1 MSPTNLQT
9 GHTSLHFRPQPRFF
23 PRSQR
28 YSRLHSSRKSASF
41 PKQSPL
47 VCDKLV
53 CLFPHPC
60 PRLQRAGSP
69 KQVLGSLVPWYRP
82 RPSLQSTGA
91 EADRCLLRARLE
103 ARAPSYPP
111 FAKRPTRVTQT
122 LIIPF
127 LLLLTARYD
136 LRRASPTSAR
146 AMERKRWTKSKN
158 RKHSARHQETRAG
171 RRKDFQPGSR
181 FAHHHSPRT
190 SSLGTRGGADSA
202 EVSGAAPRAPPRKFE
217 ALPPSRRLRERPRSP
232 RTRGQAVRTVP
243 YLPERRGHVATL
255 PAARQT
261 TTVGGDTRPG
271 SPRPAPP
278 NRTAPPAP
286 AATDRVKHGCPSL
299 DASAA
304 PRPFYIHA
312 SGQI

>member
-1 MSPTNLQT
+1 MI
-9 GHTSLHFRPQPRFF
+9 SL
-23 PRSQR
+23 S
-28 YSRLHSSRKSASF
+28 
-41 PKQSPL
+41 
-47 VCDKLV
+47 VCFLT
-53 CLFPHPC
+53 LAPAF
-60 PRLQRAGSP
+60 SE
-69 KQVLGSLVPWYRP
+69 QVLQSRSWEVSSLGTVQGPG
-82 RPSLQSTGA
+82 LQSTGA

-304 PRPFYIHA
+304 AQTILHSRERTNIVVDCSVIFVLPC
-312 SGQI
+312 S